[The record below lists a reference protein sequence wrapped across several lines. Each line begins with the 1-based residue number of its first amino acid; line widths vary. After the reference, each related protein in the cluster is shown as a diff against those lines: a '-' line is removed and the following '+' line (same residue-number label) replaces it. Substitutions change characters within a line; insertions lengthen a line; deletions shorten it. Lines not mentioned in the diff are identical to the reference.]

1 MWVRENSSDNH
12 ADDNKIELA
21 EISILAGISFFSRS
35 SPLRTTDIYST
46 FH

>member
-21 EISILAGISFFSRS
+21 EISILAGISFFS
-35 SPLRTTDIYST
+35 PTTDIYST
-46 FH
+46 IH